1 MGGQKETQKEWYND
15 NKARCSLDLKDLN
28 NEVHLARFRSILP
41 PGLRFD
47 DSLEVGCGDG
57 WYSAQLRPRIGVD
70 ISFNSVKRFEG
81 LRTRLMVADV
91 ENLPF
96 ADSSFDVVYGF
107 SILHHLENIGRGLK
121 EINRVLK
128 PGGCIAFGGENS
140 ALCPMN
146 YVFPVLYGNWHIE
159 KGFRRISPVK
169 VGALLNETGFADHR
183 YATGGFAIY
192 GINEPVMRATRAVES
207 VVERSAF
214 LRRFAGFLYFSAKKS
229 TPPRW

>member
-1 MGGQKETQKEWYND
+1 MGGQKEIQKEWYND
-15 NKARCSLDLKDLN
+15 NRARCSLDLKDLN
-28 NEVHLARFRSILP
+28 NEVHLARFRSVLS
-41 PGLRFD
+41 PGVRFG

-70 ISFNSVKRFEG
+70 ISFNSVKKFEG

-96 ADSSFDVVYGF
+96 GDNSFDVVYGF

-140 ALCPMN
+140 AKCPMN
-146 YVFPVLYGNWHIE
+146 YVFPFIYGNWHIE
-159 KGFRRISPVK
+159 KGFRRISPAKMEV
-169 VGALLNETGFADHR
+169 LLAEAGFADYR
-183 YATGGFAIY
+183 YVTGGFAVY
-192 GINEPVMRATRAVES
+192 GINEGVMKLTRGIES
-207 VVERSAF
+207 VAEKSAL
-214 LRRFAGFLYFSAKKS
+214 LRRFAGFLYFSAKKAG
-229 TPPRW
+229 

>member
-28 NEVHLARFRSILP
+28 NEVHLARFRTVLP
-41 PGLRFD
+41 DGVRFA

-57 WYSAQLRPRIGVD
+57 WYSARLHPRIGVD
-70 ISFNSVKRFEG
+70 ISFNSVKKFEG

-96 ADSSFDVVYGF
+96 ADNSFDVVYGF

-128 PGGCIAFGGENS
+128 PGGCLAFGGENS

-159 KGFRRISPVK
+159 KGFRRISPAK
-169 VGALLNETGFADHR
+169 VAALLGDAGFTDYR
-183 YATGGFAIY
+183 QRTGGFAVY
-192 GINEPVMRATRAVES
+192 GINETVMKLTRGIES
-207 VVERSAF
+207 AAEKSAL
-214 LRRFAGFLYFSAKKS
+214 LRRFAGFLYFSAKK
-229 TPPRW
+229 PDQ